1 MIIASAIPL
10 EAISIFKL
18 FLNDGHLSFRVI
30 PGSMALNI
38 LIVGVLSLLAAWLPA
53 KKASQVDPAQAL
65 RTQY

>member
-1 MIIASAIPL
+1 MMIIASAIPL

-18 FLNDGHLSFRVI
+18 FLNEGHLSFRVI

-53 KKASQVDPAQAL
+53 SP
-65 RTQY
+65 